1 MIKKDSK
8 GLKTHDYREIYK
20 DIYQIKR
27 DKTIIQQLPELK
39 YVSQRMTT
47 SYNMNWDGRPEPIDE
62 GWMAWK
68 VVNQIKQFTRKELE
82 YKFKLMPPEIIWHEE
97 VENKKWLVD
106 QMMVVAE
113 CVTDDIYE
121 WALDQVKKNLR
132 VSDLPTITFVKSP
145 PVLCAQRLH
154 VGDYK
159 NTAETLD
166 VLKEDIEK
174 QGYRAKGP
182 HREIYLLPAM
192 GCYPA
197 EKCHTIV
204 RVELEALL

>member
-1 MIKKDSK
+1 MITGKF
-8 GLKTHDYREIYK
+8 YK
-20 DIYQIKR
+20 EIYQIKPGN
-27 DKTIIQQLPELK
+27 TIIQQLPELK
-39 YVSQRMTT
+39 FVSQRMTT

-62 GWMAWK
+62 KWLAWK

-82 YKFKLMPPEIIWHEE
+82 YKFKLMPPEIIWHEKDKD
-97 VENKKWLVD
+97 NKWLVD
-106 QMMVVAE
+106 QMMVVAD

-121 WALDQVKKNLR
+121 WALDRVKKSLR

-166 VLKEDIEK
+166 VLKRDIEK
-174 QGYRAKGP
+174 QGYRIKGP
-182 HREIYLLPAM
+182 HREIYLFYAM
-192 GCYPA
+192 GCYPP

-204 RVELEALL
+204 RVELETMG